1 MVASSLRLQLAADS
15 KEVLCVSCRLHSAAH
30 KYLHA
35 DVQRKGW
42 WLVFFFGLVCFF
54 LQYVG
59 QQLLENSMGMKL
71 LTSVSLLWWG
81 LPIRAIS
88 ENLALRRTRGL
99 SCEIYFDSNWSF
111 KRLFFGPALLLQAE
125 NQFLLLSWTKRN
137 TQPGRTVRGPFFWLT
152 SPALQEVHVQI
163 LMHVSCC

>member
-42 WLVFFFGLVCFF
+42 WLVFFLVWFVFF

-71 LTSVSLLWWG
+71 LTSVSLLW
-81 LPIRAIS
+81 
-88 ENLALRRTRGL
+88 
-99 SCEIYFDSNWSF
+99 
-111 KRLFFGPALLLQAE
+111 
-125 NQFLLLSWTKRN
+125 
-137 TQPGRTVRGPFFWLT
+137 
-152 SPALQEVHVQI
+152 
-163 LMHVSCC
+163 

>member
-1 MVASSLRLQLAADS
+1 MPQKEGQALVLSRDTYKTKLFPLLWCIFHLQLIT
-15 KEVLCVSCRLHSAAH
+15 EL
-30 KYLHA
+30 
-35 DVQRKGW
+35 G
-42 WLVFFFGLVCFF
+42 FFWFGLFFF